1 MLSTQKEELQPL
13 VDEIRVQAK
22 YDEIK
27 VVMEST
33 GVYHLSIA
41 YFLQQ
46 NGLFVSVVNAL
57 KVANFNKAENFRH
70 TKTDSIDSTNI
81 ARYGIAYWAK
91 LPQFDLNGDKYFLL
105 KRLCDAYLN
114 FSEERSRILLQL
126 QSQLEQTMPGIFDLF
141 GGFDINSG
149 KDKLLDFLERY
160 CHIEDIIAKSEA
172 EFVASY
178 REWAKKKKDTVP
190 MRVKQRRST
199 LKQRM
204 VSLPS
209 PIIQLLEK
217 PSCGMSDY

>member
-1 MLSTQKEELQPL
+1 MICVGIDVSKRKSTVCFMAPGDKIIRRPFDVKHTKEELQPL

-46 NGLFVSVVNAL
+46 NGIFVSVVNAL
-57 KVANFNKAENFRH
+57 MIANFNKAENFRH

-126 QSQLEQTMPGIFDLF
+126 QS
-141 GGFDINSG
+141 
-149 KDKLLDFLERY
+149 
-160 CHIEDIIAKSEA
+160 
-172 EFVASY
+172 
-178 REWAKKKKDTVP
+178 
-190 MRVKQRRST
+190 
-199 LKQRM
+199 
-204 VSLPS
+204 
-209 PIIQLLEK
+209 
-217 PSCGMSDY
+217 